1 MLGKRFEPN
10 TIYLLTP
17 QVKKKINV
25 VYTLF
30 NRRHKFPSR
39 LRQENYAKLVKELSA
54 VATREQ
60 LKVASFFKL
69 ILINFYIKRGF
80 HSCKSNNLS
89 S

>member
-17 QVKKKINV
+17 QVKNKINV

-30 NRRHKFPSR
+30 NSRHKFPSR
-39 LRQENYAKLVKELSA
+39 LRQENYAKSVKELSA

-60 LKVASFFKL
+60 LKVAYYLTWNCVFD
-69 ILINFYIKRGF
+69 IIKKTG
-80 HSCKSNNLS
+80 LS
-89 S
+89 AV